1 MKPGFDRTRL
11 VIVAPVAGTLLY
23 MMLWTVTIPPRV
35 EILVTKESTSVDGV
49 VTKYQQET
57 CSSGSVGWNY
67 PIICIELL
75 LLAYSMLLAYETR
88 KMNRALLD
96 GKQMSYVLYNFLF
109 WAVVGFV
116 LFLALQLQSS
126 EPAGAFFVL
135 CCTCFLCFV
144 VSLNILLLPKFYK
157 ALGNRER
164 RLTLSDFLKRR
175 TEEEHPRED
184 STVEMQNPAATPTE
198 KQGEAE
204 GEPTAGP
211 QYFL

>member
-1 MKPGFDRTRL
+1 L
-11 VIVAPVAGTLLY
+11 VIAGPVVGTLLY

-35 EILVTKESTSVDGV
+35 KTLVAKESTSVDGV
-49 VTKYQQET
+49 VTKYEQQT
-57 CSSGSVGWNY
+57 CSPGSIGWNY

-126 EPAGAFFVL
+126 EPAAAFFVL

-144 VSLNILLLPKFYK
+144 VSLSVLLLPKFYK
-157 ALGNRER
+157 ALGDRER
-164 RLTLSDFLKRR
+164 KLTLSDFLKPRAQD
-175 TEEEHPRED
+175 EHPRED
-184 STVEMQNPAATPTE
+184 STVEMQNPAVTPVE
-198 KQGEAE
+198 KEDGVDEDAK
-204 GEPTAGP
+204 PGP